1 MSLLI
6 KVCGLKRS
14 SDVTAAVD
22 AGANAIGFVFAE
34 SKRRVTP
41 TQAAVAAS
49 AAPEGILRVAVM
61 LHPDVSEWQDVLA
74 TFKPDVLQT
83 DYDDF
88 NYLDVPA
95 SVMRWPVYREGG
107 ALPDDAIS
115 DTFVYE
121 GKASG
126 QGQTVDW
133 QRAADI
139 AGSGRMVLAGG
150 LDRENVATAVR
161 TVRPFGVDAS
171 SAVESE
177 PGVKDP
183 KRIHEFVKAARAAEQ
198 TL

>member
-1 MSLLI
+1 MSLLVKI
-6 KVCGLKRS
+6 CGLKRAA
-14 SDVTAAVD
+14 DVTAAVD
-22 AGANAIGFVFAE
+22 AGANAVGFVFAE

-41 TQAAVAAS
+41 TQAAIAAS

-61 LHPDVSEWQDVLA
+61 LHPDKNEWLDVLE

-88 NYLDVPA
+88 NYLDVPT
-95 SVMRWPVYREGG
+95 SVTRWPVYREGG
-107 ALPDDAIS
+107 ALPDGAIS

-133 QRAADI
+133 ARAAEI
-139 AGSGRMVLAGG
+139 AGRGRMVLAGG
-150 LDRENVATAVR
+150 LDRDNVATAIL
-161 TVRPFGVDAS
+161 TVRPFGIDAS
-171 SAVESE
+171 SAVESA
-177 PGVKDP
+177 PGEKDP
-183 KRIHEFVKAARAAEQ
+183 KRIHEFVTAARAAEQ